1 MHTGRTI
8 FSKNTYFLNLIVF
21 FAFQSIW
28 GHRSVVPIHVYNKI
42 TIIMRFIISF
52 IITDAESDWSRG
64 IFAALWAAL
73 ISNE

>member
-28 GHRSVVPIHVYNKI
+28 SHRSVVPIHVYNKI
-42 TIIMRFIISF
+42 TIIMRF